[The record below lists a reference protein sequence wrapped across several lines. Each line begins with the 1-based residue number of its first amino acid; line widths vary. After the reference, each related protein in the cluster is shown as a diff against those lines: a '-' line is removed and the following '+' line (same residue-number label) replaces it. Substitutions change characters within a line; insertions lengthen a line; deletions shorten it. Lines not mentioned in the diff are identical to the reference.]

1 MHRSESVGAI
11 VLLSFSIF
19 VCYQASRYPLGTIGK
34 IGPGFLPFYMGVLLA
49 ALSTIILLRVL
60 LGPIEK
66 DVPPW
71 KNTTKKKALRV
82 ICVFLCMV
90 AYAFLLKRLGF
101 PVTTFLFTLT
111 LLKLA
116 ESYSWVASTLIA
128 MAASL
133 ANYLIFS
140 LWLQGQFPKGWLGI

>member
-1 MHRSESVGAI
+1 
-11 VLLSFSIF
+11 
-19 VCYQASRYPLGTIGK
+19 VCYQANRYPLGTISK
-34 IGPGFLPFYMGVLLA
+34 IGPGFLPFYMGILLA
-49 ALSTIILLRVL
+49 ALSVIILLRVL

-71 KNTTKKKALRV
+71 KNITKKKALRV
-82 ICVFLCMV
+82 IGVLICMV
-90 AYAFLLKRLGF
+90 AYAFLLKKFGF

-116 ESYSWVASTLIA
+116 ESYSWIASTLIA

-133 ANYLIFS
+133 GNYLIFS